1 MIEEHM
7 FDVNKNALIR
17 LVRRKKLGEQSYYL
31 PYGEIFLKI
40 KRDKSLPCAC
50 VKNIG
55 GSLRKEKCGL
65 RFPGFAVC
73 LICRAAVLCKLRTNE

>member
-7 FDVNKNALIR
+7 FDVNKNTLIR

-40 KRDKSLPCAC
+40 KRDKKAY
-50 VKNIG
+50 N
-55 GSLRKEKCGL
+55 
-65 RFPGFAVC
+65 
-73 LICRAAVLCKLRTNE
+73 VLA

>member
-1 MIEEHM
+1 M

-17 LVRRKKLGEQSYYL
+17 LVRRKKLEEQSYYL
-31 PYGEIFLKI
+31 PYGKIFLKI
-40 KRDKSLPCAC
+40 KRDKKSLLCAC

-65 RFPGFAVC
+65 SIPGFAVC
-73 LICRAAVLCKLRTNE
+73 LICRAAVLCKLRPNE